1 MATNKQFIS
10 QVEGVQ
16 QFDTQGQP
24 KYKNKI
30 FAESTLKD
38 PANPNTSMMSQMRL
52 DRTYLLSKHIAEELN
67 TYVSFDPFPTFND
80 FFAPDIQERTNKN
93 GKKEYYD
100 AQTGGSGTP
109 GVRSLFNKSGA
120 VIVGDKNATTDKI
133 VSKCASEFRIMNNV
147 PLMDNPATRRAIN
160 DNSKCTV
167 KDLVEA
173 SQQGLLGRATYS
185 YADFMYCKYLG
196 RVSNNYMIT
205 LRRFPYPVDD
215 FVSSLGI
222 GMTRA
227 DEDFQSKNA
236 DSIGCMITWLGTP
249 GNDMANI
256 LKYSVAMPFKEQKA
270 SMQDSKIDA
279 DSGGGFAN
287 SIAAAFDPVYREQMY
302 NGQAGTAMNK
312 LFGKFAG
319 FKGDPPYPASQWNSM
334 YDQTKVYGP
343 IDVIKTT
350 YTRSEDG
357 LDFQQNIQLVFD
369 YELRSYNGINPRQAM
384 LDLISNILH
393 VTYNTGTFWGGGFR
407 GGGAHQSNIFTN
419 LAIYTKGAQ
428 GRGLAGFIDSF
439 AEDYSTLSKNAKDSV
454 DKNGGLIE
462 TLKKLANTLG
472 GMLISGLLNQLGRP
486 HKQMANSILSPAP
499 VGFWHLTVGNPHHP
513 IMSIGNL
520 ILKTATI
527 QHYGPLGID
536 DFPTGLKVTCDLIRG
551 KSRDIRDIE
560 KLYMHGNDRIY
571 TSMSKKVLDMYAH
584 SKEYREAVGKVD
596 GVASYVDGNVDTD
609 AVAGSKTIDA
619 GVMKGILLKY
629 FGNSDVKSILVPAME
644 QEHGYE
650 KKKKK
655 ETAGEGKPKKKVKI
669 PDVKFASTQEAE
681 KYLRYMAGDLNEVPK
696 MTHISE
702 KALIKYKK
710 EMDES
715 TKKYFGQT
723 LNKWGR
729 LEKSEK
735 NIAYILANEEYT
747 GTSKADRTN
756 YMTAIHAVFDNQSN
770 QRMAAD
776 MKIDYYRKF
785 YEQKMKGVKEWKWV

>member
-10 QVEGVQ
+10 QMAGIQ
-16 QFDTQGQP
+16 LDNQSLNLPAKISSPFDQSPNEPTR
-24 KYKNKI
+24 YHKNKL
-30 FAESTLKD
+30 FSGNTLQD
-38 PANPNTSMMSQMRL
+38 PMNPNNTLMSQMRL
-52 DRTYLLSKHIAEELN
+52 NRTYLLSKHVGSEMN

-80 FFAPDIQERTNKN
+80 FFAPEYDLNDKN
-93 GKKEYYD
+93 KKEITPD
-100 AQTGGSGTP
+100 TKGSGAP

-120 VIVGDKNATTDKI
+120 IIIGDANATTDKI
-133 VSKCASEFRIMNNV
+133 ISKQASEYRIMNNV
-147 PLMDNPATRRAIN
+147 PLMDNPATRQAIK
-160 DNSKCTV
+160 DNSGCSV
-167 KDLVEA
+167 KELVEA
-173 SQQGLLGRATYS
+173 SQNGLLGRETYS

-196 RVSNNYMIT
+196 RISNNYMIT

-222 GMTRA
+222 GETRLGGKMG
-227 DEDFQSKNA
+227 EFQSQNA
-236 DSIGCMITWLGTP
+236 DSVGCMITWLGTP
-249 GNDMANI
+249 GNDMTNI

-270 SMQDSKIDA
+270 ALQENKMDA
-279 DSGGGFAN
+279 DAQGGLAN
-287 SIAAAFDPVYREQMY
+287 SIAAAFDPVYREQFMK
-302 NGQAGTAMNK
+302 GQAGTRMDA

-319 FKGDPPYPASQWNSM
+319 FSGSPPYPASQWNSM

-384 LDLISNILH
+384 LDLLSNILN

-419 LAIYTKGAQ
+419 LSIYKKGDQ

-439 AEDYSTLSKNAKDSV
+439 AEDYSTLSEKAKSAV
-454 DKNGGLIE
+454 DKNGGLLE

-472 GMLISGLLNQLGRP
+472 GMLINGFLNKLGRP
-486 HKQMANSILSPAP
+486 HKQMANSMLSPAP

-536 DFPTGLKVTCDLIRG
+536 DFPTGLKVTCDLVRG

-584 SKEYREAVGKVD
+584 SKEYREAAGKVD
-596 GVASYVDGNVDTD
+596 GVASYVDGSVNTE
-609 AVAGSKTIDA
+609 AVKGSKKIDTEA
-619 GVMKGILLKY
+619 MKGVLLKY
-629 FGNSDVKSILVPAME
+629 FGNTNAQSILIPAME
-644 QEHGYE
+644 QEHGAG

-655 ETAGEGKPKKKVKI
+655 ETAGAPGPNKHTERIMFNSLADAK
-669 PDVKFASTQEAE
+669 A
-681 KYLRYMAGDLNEVPK
+681 YLNN
-696 MTHISE
+696 
-702 KALIKYKK
+702 
-710 EMDES
+710 
-715 TKKYFGQT
+715 F
-723 LNKWGR
+723 
-729 LEKSEK
+729 
-735 NIAYILANEEYT
+735 
-747 GTSKADRTN
+747 DRTN
-756 YMTAIHAVFDNQSN
+756 MKQSTIDFLNRRKNMQNQLSDAELQLAWKLAGEGQGSTVSRTRYHSAINAVYENRGKGESAI
-770 QRMAAD
+770 RSA
-776 MKIDYYRKF
+776 YRKAWSGI
-785 YEQKMKGVKEWKWV
+785 K